1 MFPRYRFALSCD
13 DGTSRNAY
21 PIYGEN
27 LAKEFE
33 KESGEQFFRAKLS
46 GDLTFEK
53 DDYAYIMGKAFD
65 AQFSIVISISY
76 DWVNYSE
83 YWKGKFFKA
92 DCDIDE
98 DAQSISVNPSVDDD
112 YGLLL
117 AGMDKEYNL
126 IDLAPDID
134 SIKLDKRPMVQ
145 IYKPGDNT
153 IGCFLSGMWW
163 EQECEEITSTT
174 RLLNLHFELSET
186 AWVFTTGGTHT
197 PNDLP
202 ACFYGTAM
210 EVGETTK
217 VFSNGDY
224 ELVVR
229 RLSSPGYDTNFV
241 IRRASDGVALW
252 SYTSVGTESV
262 YPLTP
267 VAGSGATGTVELT
280 MEVVQIFARLL
291 LDVDTYFGQDT
302 EDIPSNDIVENNRN
316 YKKCI
321 GYGLDNVVFFTDA
334 KTSTPTKWG
343 IYQPGQYYVE
353 PYIPGRPVFPIT
365 RASWGV
371 ISYWFAFAAFDS
383 IYEVEG
389 RKQFTLKDAFPLSSA
404 ISKILGKIAPAIT
417 HEGTDSYSEFLYGE
431 NPITGVESTLFLAP
445 KSNILAGQYDQP
457 AQKAPITLRQITDM
471 LRDCFRCYWYLD
483 GDKFRIEHIEFFRN
497 GGNYSGAPSE
507 EDVIN
512 LTQLGVSRNGKKWAF
527 GRNQYKFDI
536 SEIVSRY
543 EFGWMDD
550 VTEPFEGEP
559 IDIISKY
566 AEEGKV
572 SKISIQQ
579 FTSDVDYMLL
589 NPSACSMDGFAL
601 LQAIDDNGE
610 WVLPYYTHGDNIL
623 QNGLLSFAYLEQFY
637 MYDLPALDYRIGDY
651 EGEAIGVK
659 RMKKQE
665 IDFPC
670 PEDPNPLFLI
680 KTDLGYGN
688 LEKLS
693 INLSSRSGMATL
705 RYENE

>member
-13 DGTSRNAY
+13 DGTSQNAY

-33 KESGEQFFRAKLS
+33 KEGGEQFFRTKLS

-98 DAQSISVNPSVDDD
+98 DAQAISVNPSVDDD

-126 IDLAPDID
+126 IDLAPEIE
-134 SIKLDKRPMVQ
+134 SIKLDKRPMIQV
-145 IYKPGDNT
+145 YALGDSVV
-153 IGCFLSGMWW
+153 GCFLSGMWW
-163 EQECEEITSTT
+163 EQECEEITDPSQLTSKHFS
-174 RLLNLHFELSET
+174 LNQTIWRFIVSGTFTPALPEL
-186 AWVFTTGGTHT
+186 FFGT
-197 PNDLP
+197 P
-202 ACFYGTAM
+202 FSS
-210 EVGETTK
+210 GENK
-217 VFSNGDY
+217 RYINGDY
-224 ELVVR
+224 YLDFVSDDI
-229 RLSSPGYDTNFV
+229 SSFRGYFSICRV
-241 IRRASDGVALW
+241 SDDEVLW
-252 SYTSVGTESV
+252 GYYNSNAGIPDSMT
-262 YPLTP
+262 LTP
-267 VAGSGATGTVELT
+267 IQGGGATGNVILERDE
-280 MEVVQIFARLL
+280 MEFYTRLL

-321 GYGLDNVVFFTDA
+321 EYGLDNVIFFSDK

-353 PYIPGRPVFPIT
+353 PYIPGRPVFPIA
-365 RASWGV
+365 RSAWG
-371 ISYWFAFAAFDS
+371 ILSYWFAFAVFDS

-431 NPITGVESTLFLAP
+431 NPLTGVESKLFIAP

-507 EDVIN
+507 GMD
-512 LTQLGVSRNGKKWAF
+512 LTQLGVSRSGKKWAF

-610 WVLPYYTHGDNIL
+610 WVLPYFTHGDNIL

-637 MYDLPALDYRIGDY
+637 MYDLPAPGYRIGDY

-659 RMKKQE
+659 RMKEQE

-693 INLSSRSGMATL
+693 INLSSRSGSATL